1 MSVIARFF
9 LWITVAAWGF
19 WLGGLIYEM
28 VVIMP
33 LWSANLPSSVIE
45 WNSRPN
51 FIVNP
56 TRFYLPTV
64 ITLILSSLLATI
76 LNWKSSNQKK
86 WLILSTLCAV
96 SAFVFT
102 IIYFFPKNDI
112 LFRNQNIGLSG
123 AEISTI
129 AYDWILGN
137 WIRIAIMFVGFFGA
151 LKAFSQTS
159 SQQKSLETQ

>member
-1 MSVIARFF
+1 MSVLARFF

-19 WLGGLIYEM
+19 WLGGLIYET

-33 LWSANLPSSVIE
+33 LWSANLPNSVIE

-64 ITLILSSLLATI
+64 ITLILASLLATI
-76 LNWKSSNQKK
+76 LNWKSSNHRI
-86 WLILSTLCAV
+86 WLILSTICAV

-129 AYDWILGN
+129 AYNWILGN

-151 LKAFSQTS
+151 LKAFSQIS
-159 SQQKSLETQ
+159 SQKKISETQ